1 MLTVPG
7 LSKPDAPLIDYHLH
21 IWTKDEPLTDAAWHV
36 PPTNAPLEDCLATLD
51 EHGVPFAVI
60 AAASIHGEYNDYVR
74 AALKAHRRLRATA
87 VLRPTTSIYQMEQMK
102 QEGFVGVRLM
112 WSLSDTIPEIDGD
125 YRMYLRRVADLDW
138 HVHLVDRPERTAHSI
153 AAVEASGA
161 KLVID
166 HMGHLETPEGINNEG
181 FKAILAAVERGN
193 TWVKI
198 SGRFRFGPPDSA
210 DQYAHELMKAAGPER
225 LLWGSDWPFAAFEE
239 NVTYAGVLDDYHH
252 LVPDAAIRRE
262 IDKTGLKFYFG

>member
-1 MLTVPG
+1 MPTAPET
-7 LSKPDAPLIDYHLH
+7 PATEAPLIDSHLH
-21 IWTKDEPLTDAAWHV
+21 IWTRDQPLTDTAWHS
-36 PPTNAPLEDCLATLD
+36 PPSNAPLEDCLRTLD
-51 EHGVPFAVI
+51 AHGVAFAVI
-60 AAASIHGEYNDYVR
+60 AAASIHGDYNDYVR

-112 WSLSDTIPEIDGD
+112 WSLSDTVPKTDGD
-125 YRMYLRRVADLDW
+125 CRLYLRRVADLGW

-166 HMGHLETPEGINNEG
+166 HMGHLETPEGVNNEG

-198 SGRFRFGPPDSA
+198 SGRFRFQPPESA
-210 DQYAHELMKAAGPER
+210 DQYAHELLKVAGTER
-225 LLWGSDWPFAAFEE
+225 ILWGSDWPFAAFEDT
-239 NVTYAGVLDDYHH
+239 VTYAGVLEDYRH
-252 LVPDAAIRRE
+252 LVPDAAMRRK
-262 IDKTGLKFYFG
+262 IDETGLRFYFG